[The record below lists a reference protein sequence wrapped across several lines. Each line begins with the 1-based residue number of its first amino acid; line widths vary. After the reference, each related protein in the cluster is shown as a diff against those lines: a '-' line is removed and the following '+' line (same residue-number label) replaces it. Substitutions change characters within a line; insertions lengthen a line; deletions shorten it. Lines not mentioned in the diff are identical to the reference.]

1 MSIYDDPAY
10 NHFIEFSEEEL
21 LDAYDYFHLIHDYE
35 GCRLVGDAFSHKVII
50 DLKGFG
56 I

>member
-1 MSIYDDPAY
+1 MMEY
-10 NHFIEFSEEEL
+10 NHFFDCSLDEL
-21 LDAYDYFHLIHDYE
+21 ELAYEHFTHCHDYE
-35 GCRLVGDAFSHKVII
+35 GCRLVGDAFSHHVII